1 MNLELSFFH
10 FLAKPL
16 RAANLPHIGGEFIDV
31 IKYVGVLK
39 I

>member
-1 MNLELSFFH
+1 MDNESLMNIT
-10 FLAKPL
+10 
-16 RAANLPHIGGEFIDV
+16 ANLPQIESEFIDV